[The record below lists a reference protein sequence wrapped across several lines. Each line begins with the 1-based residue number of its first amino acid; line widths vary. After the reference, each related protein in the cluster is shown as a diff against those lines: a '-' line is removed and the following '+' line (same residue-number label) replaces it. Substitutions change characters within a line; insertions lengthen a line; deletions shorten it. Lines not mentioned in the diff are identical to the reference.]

1 MRPDRRIWLL
11 LVGLALPGVWLVLTT
26 PLDSGRAIALV
37 SGVVVSAGVMI
48 AFAWRAHRA
57 GALLPNRCATCG
69 RGMCYTRPGEVK
81 PPPGSAIT
89 KSCFWRC
96 RHCGRL
102 V

>member
-1 MRPDRRIWLL
+1 MRPERRIWVFLIC
-11 LVGLALPGVWLVLTT
+11 LALPGLWLGVTT

-37 SGVVVSAGVMI
+37 AGVLASAAVLI
-48 AFAWRAHRA
+48 GFAWRAHRA

-69 RGMCYTRPGEVK
+69 HGMCYTRPGEVK
-81 PPPGSAIT
+81 PPAGSSVSKT
-89 KSCFWRC
+89 RFWRC